1 MSLINMLKPN
11 PQCDAI
17 WRSDLWKLKVE
28 FVLTQ
33 DQQVLCNVWQRNG
46 KAMTREPGSQPSSE
60 QNLLAPWSWFP
71 SFQICEKCF
80 YCLEALQ
87 SKNFSY
93 SNLNEL
99 RHVPAT
105 VTPFILQKKKKKRK
119 RFYLSSEASVFWNF
133 DSYSLQA
140 VLPIF
145 LGVNM
150 NTSSS
155 KAYPCLYDLYKAM
168 LSEWDYFCQSL
179 VHFLHNSQILFQLL
193 SCFSFSKTVD
203 EFHMALSLSFPEN
216 LYIPD
221 IFI

>member
-1 MSLINMLKPN
+1 MTTQWEGYDSWTRKPALLWKKSAGTLILVSQFP
-11 PQCDAI
+11 
-17 WRSDLWKLKVE
+17 DLWKVFLLFRSTPV
-28 FVLTQ
+28 Q
-33 DQQVLCNVWQRNG
+33 DFLLQQPEWT
-46 KAMTREPGSQPSSE
+46 KTRTSHSNTFYSS
-60 QNLLAPWSWFP
+60 
-71 SFQICEKCF
+71 
-80 YCLEALQ
+80 
-87 SKNFSY
+87 
-93 SNLNEL
+93 
-99 RHVPAT
+99 
-105 VTPFILQKKKKKRK
+105 KKKKRK

>member
-1 MSLINMLKPN
+1 MWYRPCSYQILFSSLLIYSYRWKVHMSLINMLKPN

-60 QNLLAPWSWFP
+60 RNLLAPWSWFP

-105 VTPFILQKKKKKRK
+105 VTPFILKKKKKK
-119 RFYLSSEASVFWNF
+119 KV
-133 DSYSLQA
+133 
-140 VLPIF
+140 
-145 LGVNM
+145 
-150 NTSSS
+150 
-155 KAYPCLYDLYKAM
+155 
-168 LSEWDYFCQSL
+168 
-179 VHFLHNSQILFQLL
+179 
-193 SCFSFSKTVD
+193 
-203 EFHMALSLSFPEN
+203 LSF
-216 LYIPD
+216 LWSIC
-221 IFI
+221 FLKLR